1 MVKQPTAEQT
11 EFQMSSEDFP
21 ALPGTQLT
29 DGLITSSASQ
39 QLGMNHSLGG
49 TSSSAVSS
57 GGGGMTSIGGSGIDC
72 GIGVVNMSG
81 SNSTDGKGLHHGSS
95 TSNSNM
101 EHQSDSISV
110 QDKAFKRGIQTTPDG
125 KCKIKEKRKMH
136 FL

>member
-39 QLGMNHSLGG
+39 QIGMNHSLGG

-72 GIGVVNMSG
+72 GNGAANSG
-81 SNSTDGKGLHHGSS
+81 SNADGKGLHHGSS

-101 EHQSDSISV
+101 DHQSDSISV

-125 KCKIKEKRKMH
+125 KHNNKMK
-136 FL
+136 LIN